1 MNKTNLKRER
11 DAKTFIFNEK
21 PSFAKLWD
29 TCLYNLLY
37 NISDY
42 LAEIERLFGK
52 IGINKQ
58 SKLFDVSAGTGF
70 LSMELAEKGYNVE
83 CMDAMDD
90 EIEEFSKKA
99 KSKNLDLECKKLTW
113 LEIPK
118 NYKKDFFDMAFCRG
132 NSFIYAAGG
141 WNKFNKVD
149 SDKSIELYEKTLKI
163 FYDSLKKGGY
173 LYIDKFKDSEI
184 PSKVKV
190 GNAIIEGKEFDLL
203 FYTEINRKEGF
214 RRASMLLKDENGKEE
229 GLPNMTYILTLPELE
244 KMLKRVGFKE
254 IKKLEIKSETHFDIL
269 LCRK

>member
-11 DAKTFIFNEK
+11 DAKTFIFTEK

-37 NISDY
+37 KVSDY
-42 LAEIERLFGK
+42 IAEIEALFNK
-52 IGINKQ
+52 IGINKN

-70 LSMELAEKGYNVE
+70 LSLELAEKGYNVE

-90 EIEEFSKKA
+90 EIVEFSKKA
-99 KSKNLDLECKKLTW
+99 KEKKLKLKCKKAFW

-118 NYKKDFFDMAFCRG
+118 NYPKNHFDLALCRG

-184 PSKVKV
+184 PSKVNV
-190 GNAIIEGKEFDLL
+190 GKAIIEGKKFDLL
-203 FYTEINRKEGF
+203 FYTEINRKKGF
-214 RRASMLLKDENGKEE
+214 RRASMILRDENGKEG

-244 KMLKRVGFKE
+244 KMLKNVGFKE
-254 IKKLEIKSETHFDIL
+254 VKKLEIKNETHFDIL